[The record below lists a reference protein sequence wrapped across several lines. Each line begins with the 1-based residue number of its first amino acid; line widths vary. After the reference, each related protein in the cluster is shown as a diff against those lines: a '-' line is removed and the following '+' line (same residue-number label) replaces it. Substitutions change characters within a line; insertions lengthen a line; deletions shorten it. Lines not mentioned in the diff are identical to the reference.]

1 MRSSN
6 ALYPVT
12 SCILTRS
19 VEAMSV
25 SEDFYNLFKS
35 VFKLSKLGL
44 WWCQAR
50 TAIKEG
56 TQYSRS
62 KFVLNVKIDNK
73 NISKVP
79 TIEEYY
85 SKSSKKVDDNLLG
98 VPISSSNET
107 KNRIIDNS
115 KLKNI
120 WEIVSKVRLYR
131 KFSLIIGSIGPKNTL
146 SSVN

>member
-1 MRSSN
+1 
-6 ALYPVT
+6 
-12 SCILTRS
+12 
-19 VEAMSV
+19 MSV

-44 WWCQAR
+44 WWSQTR

-79 TIEEYY
+79 TLEEYF
-85 SKSSKKVDDNLLG
+85 SKSSKKVDNNLLG